1 MANRVRGT
9 TSSRV
14 ARKRI
19 AVFSGHDQLGDGL
32 FKLPFVRSLRAS
44 FPDAEI
50 HWVSAY
56 HCAYAG
62 ILAPLVAPFI
72 DSVHTMTDL
81 SQHKRQLILPPRIPG
96 TPFDIAIDTQTLFW
110 RSLVVR
116 RGFKP
121 KCFISAAMDYRLSS
135 IQPPDGH
142 RTKPRHFVEHLLRLV
157 ELAAGENFRRDDTP
171 VEIPAELDTLARTLL
186 PDPATDGEPSPY
198 IGIAPGSGDPA
209 KRWPLERFIAL
220 ARHFEDRGL
229 RSVFLVGPS
238 EANLLE
244 PLRTAFPNAL
254 FPEQSLPPG
263 EKPGPLLVSA
273 LGRRM
278 AGSIANDSGLG
289 HLLAISGKPLV
300 LLYGRHTPAKYAPLA
315 PGLRTVWAQEF
326 GSPDHTLIPLDRV
339 EQEMEAALAQTGMC
353 GS

>member
-1 MANRVRGT
+1 MARIALGGLPIGT
-9 TSSRV
+9 EH
-14 ARKRI
+14 KRI

-56 HCAYAG
+56 RSVYAG
-62 ILAPLVAPFI
+62 VLAPLVAPFI
-72 DSVHTMTDL
+72 DRVHIMTDL
-81 SQHKRQLILPPRIPG
+81 SQHKRQLIFPPRIPG
-96 TPFDIAIDTQTLFW
+96 TPYDIAIDTQTLFW

-116 RGFKP
+116 RGLKP

-135 IQPPDGH
+135 VQPPDDA
-142 RTKPRHFVEHLLRLV
+142 RTKPRHFVEHLLRLA

-171 VEIPAELDTLARTLL
+171 VEIPAELDALADTLL
-186 PDPATDGEPSPY
+186 PGSGTNGEASPY

-220 ARHFEDRGL
+220 AGHFRERGF
-229 RSVFLVGPS
+229 RPVFMVGPG
-238 EANLLE
+238 EADLLE
-244 PLRTAFPNAL
+244 PLRTAFPDAL
-254 FPEQSLPPG
+254 FPEQALPPG
-263 EKPGPLLVSA
+263 KKPGPLLVAA

-289 HLLAISGKPLV
+289 HLLAISAKPLV
-300 LLYGRHTPAKYAPLA
+300 LLYGRHTPAKYAPLV
-315 PGLRTVWAQEF
+315 PGLRSVWAQEF
-326 GSPDHTLIPLDRV
+326 GGLDHKLIPLNRV
-339 EQEMEAALAQTGMC
+339 EHEMEAALAQTGMC
-353 GS
+353 RS

>member
-1 MANRVRGT
+1 MANRGRGT
-9 TSSRV
+9 ASSGA

-56 HCAYAG
+56 RCTYSG
-62 ILAPLVAPFI
+62 VLAPLVAPFI
-72 DSVHTMTDL
+72 DRVHTMTGL
-81 SQHKRQLILPPRIPG
+81 AKNKRQLILPPRIPG

-110 RSLVVR
+110 KSLVVR
-116 RGFKP
+116 RGLKP

-135 IQPPDGH
+135 IQPPDDR

-157 ELAAGENFRRDDTP
+157 ELAAGEDFRRDDTP
-171 VEIPAELDTLARTLL
+171 VEIPAELDDLAGALL
-186 PDPATDGEPSPY
+186 PDSATGRAPSPY

-229 RSVFLVGPS
+229 RPVFMVGPG
-238 EANLLE
+238 EADLLE
-244 PLRTAFPNAL
+244 PLRMAFPEAL

-263 EKPGPLLVSA
+263 KKPGPLLVAA
-273 LGRRM
+273 LGRRL

-289 HLLAISGKPLV
+289 HLLAISSKPLV

-326 GSPDHTLIPLDRV
+326 GGMDHTLIPLDRV
-339 EQEMEAALAQTGMC
+339 EREMEAALAQTGP
-353 GS
+353 

>member
-9 TSSRV
+9 ASSDV

-50 HWVSAY
+50 HWVAAY
-56 HCAYAG
+56 HCVYAG
-62 ILAPLVAPFI
+62 VLAPLIAPFI
-72 DSVHTMTDL
+72 DRVHTMTDL
-81 SQHKRQLILPPRIPG
+81 SQHKRQIILPPRIPG
-96 TPFDIAIDTQTLFW
+96 APYDIAIDTQTLFW

-116 RGFKP
+116 RGLKP

-135 IQPPDGH
+135 IQPPDDR
-142 RTKPRHFVEHLLRLV
+142 RTKPRHFVQHLLRLV
-157 ELAAGENFRRDDTP
+157 ELAAGKNFQRDDTP
-171 VEIPAELDTLARTLL
+171 VEIPEELDALAHTLL
-186 PDPATDGEPSPY
+186 PGSANGSGPSPY

-209 KRWPLERFIAL
+209 KRWPLEQFIAL
-220 ARHFEDRGL
+220 ARHFENRGL
-229 RSVFLVGPS
+229 RPVFMVGPG
-238 EANLLE
+238 EADLLE
-244 PLRTAFPNAL
+244 PLKTAFPDAL

-263 EKPGPLLVSA
+263 KKPGPLLVAA

-315 PGLRTVWAQEF
+315 PGLRTVWAHEF
-326 GSPDHTLIPLDRV
+326 GGGDHTLIPLDRV
-339 EQEMEAALAQTGMC
+339 EHEMEAALAQTAAHR
-353 GS
+353 S